1 LRELFG
7 GIFSDFHLFSKLYGV
22 TPDTDAI
29 AAHLDRMRIAD
40 KVGYDDGFTTRD
52 LSTGQ
57 RKRVAMLVTLLE
69 DRPVLVF
76 DEWAAEQDPEFRH
89 YFYEELLPELKAA
102 GKTLLIATH
111 DDRYFGVADLVVKM
125 EMGVVAST
133 KRRRAT
139 A

>member
-1 LRELFG
+1 
-7 GIFSDFHLFSKLYGV
+7 
-22 TPDTDAI
+22 
-29 AAHLDRMRIAD
+29 
-40 KVGYDDGFTTRD
+40 
-52 LSTGQ
+52 
-57 RKRVAMLVTLLE
+57 MLVTLLE